1 MQRLSE
7 LADEYDFALVEDAAQ
22 AHGATVDGDRVGSL
36 GDAACFSFYPTKNM
50 TTGEGGMITTDRTD
64 VAERAARFVDHGR
77 SEGYEHVEVGHNFRM
92 TSIAAALGRAQ
103 LTRLPRFTASRRHNA
118 SRLSAALADT
128 AVRTPTVPSGRTHVY
143 HQYTVRTTDREALC
157 ASLDERDVGYGV
169 YYPVPIHQ
177 QAAYDHVD
185 ADAPNAEQAAD
196 EVVSLPVHPG
206 LSKDDIEQVAT
217 AVRESMEVIA

>member
-1 MQRLSE
+1 
-7 LADEYDFALVEDAAQ
+7 
-22 AHGATVDGDRVGSL
+22 
-36 GDAACFSFYPTKNM
+36 
-50 TTGEGGMITTDRTD
+50 
-64 VAERAARFVDHGR
+64 
-77 SEGYEHVEVGHNFRM
+77 M

-103 LTRLPRFTASRRHNA
+103 LKRLPRFTASRRHNA
-118 SRLSAALADT
+118 SRLSTALADA

-185 ADAPNAEQAAD
+185 ADAPHAEQAAD

-206 LSKDDIEQVAT
+206 LSKADVEQVAT